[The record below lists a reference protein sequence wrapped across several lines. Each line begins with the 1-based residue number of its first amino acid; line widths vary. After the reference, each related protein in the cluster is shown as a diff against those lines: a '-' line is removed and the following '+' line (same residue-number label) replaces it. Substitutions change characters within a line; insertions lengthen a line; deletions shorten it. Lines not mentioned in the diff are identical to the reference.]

1 MTVLNELQAIVR
13 EERIKRD
20 FVQAKR
26 ELEEKWVREIFDQI
40 ILRLGRVARKG
51 EDFIVFTNPKAIP
64 DEVDYL
70 LRSEGLIVW
79 RNSEI
84 LKVVIPGV

>member
-26 ELEEKWVREIFDQI
+26 EIEEKWVRENFDQI

-51 EDFIVFTNPKAIP
+51 EDFIVFANPEAIP